1 MESSER
7 SLGVIFQ
14 LTNVFLGML
23 NSPVWPTGFY
33 YSLLQMS
40 YWRGSQNSLFL
51 PHISNIP
58 SCNFEIHLI
67 ICLFSILIYFS
78 NHILCIF
85 SVYLYF
91 IVFQL
96 IRSSLVIV
104 GVISDLVTGKS
115 SGCPTEALCK
125 LLDLF
130 SAWRPTSTCT
140 NTGFLALS
148 LPIGFGHEEA
158 LGRDSQPGSWWGQEH
173 PSLLLPC
180 AVRCDLGCRPAAPSR
195 QLLQALY
202 PCDVGTI
209 SSLLEIL

>member
-23 NSPVWPTGFY
+23 NSPVWPTEFY

-115 SGCPTEALCK
+115 SECPTEALCK

-148 LPIGFGHEEA
+148 LPIGFSHEEA
-158 LGRDSQPGSWWGQEH
+158 LGRDSQPGS
-173 PSLLLPC
+173 
-180 AVRCDLGCRPAAPSR
+180 
-195 QLLQALY
+195 
-202 PCDVGTI
+202 
-209 SSLLEIL
+209 